1 MKDKILVW
9 ISPDIMHYFIAY
21 GIQKNYD
28 ADYFVIYDI
37 PNETRKFFSKQNFL
51 KFNKSWF
58 FFDHIKKTKT
68 LPNYEY
74 LSYFEEKYDINLW
87 KLAINE
93 RIFYRFFDFH
103 KFTTEEICSILEQEC
118 RLFEKILDEVNPD
131 FIITKYASRHHHELF
146 YKLCISRGIKVLTL
160 SKTNLGTKT
169 MISETAHT
177 FDSKINWN
185 DIKSEG
191 KTLEELQKYIQSFNF
206 LKVVKKNLNK
216 KTPKIDMIKV
226 IVNYLISDTSKNR
239 EQYYYFGRTKFKVL
253 LFMIKST
260 LNRKFRESF
269 MGKNLEKE
277 PNCNETFVYFPIHV
291 DMERPLLIKAPFFTN
306 QIEMIRHI
314 AKSLPMGVKLY
325 VKETPAAVTRDWRS
339 ISIYKEIMA
348 IPNVTLIH
356 PSISPEKLM
365 KNCSIVFTIAGAS
378 GFEAAFYG
386 KPSIVFSDV
395 VYVELPSVTRVR
407 EIENLESIIK
417 KSMKTKVNQIDLDKF
432 VNHLETNVIDFNWFE
447 LESKVAE
454 SFFFGG
460 YTSDVIISTL
470 QMKSFLEKNIE
481 TLNYVGKEHAKKIQI
496 YKQKQK

>member
-74 LSYFEEKYDINLW
+74 LNYFEEKYDINLW

-306 QIEMIRHI
+306 QIEID
-314 AKSLPMGVKLY
+314 SN
-325 VKETPAAVTRDWRS
+325 
-339 ISIYKEIMA
+339 IYQ
-348 IPNVTLIH
+348 
-356 PSISPEKLM
+356 
-365 KNCSIVFTIAGAS
+365 
-378 GFEAAFYG
+378 
-386 KPSIVFSDV
+386 
-395 VYVELPSVTRVR
+395 
-407 EIENLESIIK
+407 IE
-417 KSMKTKVNQIDLDKF
+417 
-432 VNHLETNVIDFNWFE
+432 
-447 LESKVAE
+447 
-454 SFFFGG
+454 
-460 YTSDVIISTL
+460 
-470 QMKSFLEKNIE
+470 
-481 TLNYVGKEHAKKIQI
+481 
-496 YKQKQK
+496 

>member
-185 DIKSEG
+185 DIK
-191 KTLEELQKYIQSFNF
+191 
-206 LKVVKKNLNK
+206 
-216 KTPKIDMIKV
+216 
-226 IVNYLISDTSKNR
+226 
-239 EQYYYFGRTKFKVL
+239 
-253 LFMIKST
+253 
-260 LNRKFRESF
+260 
-269 MGKNLEKE
+269 
-277 PNCNETFVYFPIHV
+277 
-291 DMERPLLIKAPFFTN
+291 
-306 QIEMIRHI
+306 
-314 AKSLPMGVKLY
+314 
-325 VKETPAAVTRDWRS
+325 
-339 ISIYKEIMA
+339 
-348 IPNVTLIH
+348 
-356 PSISPEKLM
+356 
-365 KNCSIVFTIAGAS
+365 
-378 GFEAAFYG
+378 
-386 KPSIVFSDV
+386 
-395 VYVELPSVTRVR
+395 
-407 EIENLESIIK
+407 
-417 KSMKTKVNQIDLDKF
+417 
-432 VNHLETNVIDFNWFE
+432 
-447 LESKVAE
+447 
-454 SFFFGG
+454 
-460 YTSDVIISTL
+460 
-470 QMKSFLEKNIE
+470 
-481 TLNYVGKEHAKKIQI
+481 
-496 YKQKQK
+496 